1 METKKCTKC
10 SIEQDIENFYI
21 RRTRNNQR
29 KSICKECESKQKA
42 KKVIQVPDLE
52 GEIWKDVID
61 YEGVY
66 LVSNFARVKRI
77 MSRKNPT
84 CDIMN
89 NIYHPSGYVH
99 ISLTNNGKGRN
110 FKLHRLVAMAFIP
123 NPENKPQVNHIDG
136 NKLNNLPSNL
146 EWNTSKEN
154 INHAWNTGLSKP
166 KNGEKSNFSKL
177 TEKEI
182 LEIRELG
189 ITVSPKEI
197 SVIYNVS
204 VSYIRRVINRK
215 RWVHI

>member
-10 SIEQDIENFYI
+10 FTEQDVENFYI
-21 RRTRNNQR
+21 RKTRNNQR
-29 KSICKECESKQKA
+29 RTICKECESKQKA
-42 KKVIQVPDLE
+42 KKVIQIPDLE

-61 YEGVY
+61 YEGIY
-66 LVSNFARVKRI
+66 LVSNLARVKRI

-110 FKLHRLVAMAFIP
+110 FKLHRLVAIAFIP

-154 INHAWNTGLSKP
+154 INHAWETGLSKA
-166 KNGEKSNFSKL
+166 KKGVNCNLSKL
-177 TEKEI
+177 EDKDVLNIRKLKETTSSKDI
-182 LEIRELG
+182 A
-189 ITVSPKEI
+189 K
-197 SVIYNVS
+197 IYNINVS
-204 VSYIRRVINRK
+204 AVNKIIKKTTWN
-215 RWVHI
+215 HI